1 MLEKAFN
8 LIDEINSV
16 INGFVWGVP
25 TIALILCVGI
35 FMTIRLKGIQ
45 FREWGFM
52 IKKTYVEVFTKK
64 PNQEKTG
71 EGEITSFQAAM
82 ASVSAVVGSGN
93 IAGVAAAIV
102 IGGPGALFWVL
113 VAATIGMAI
122 KYAEIALGVKYRR
135 KMSDGSYAGG
145 PMYYIADGLHLK
157 WLGVLVAILTAF
169 FSFVISSVVDTNTMA
184 LALQASFGIKP
195 MVSGVVFAVI
205 SAIII
210 FGGITRIGEVCGLLS
225 PFMAGAYLLA
235 GIACI
240 LLNIRELPGA
250 IAMILQGAFDPAAV
264 TGGAVGSMLTCMR
277 YGMSRGLLSN
287 EAGIGTAAITHAS
300 ATVNKPAEQAIWGPL
315 EVFVDT
321 FVVCSITGLTIILS
335 GLWNCGEDGVALT
348 MAAFSKCLPGAW
360 GGYVVVGASVLFG
373 FSCIITYYNYVEKSC
388 MFLFGPKC
396 KTVIKIIYIPLILVG
411 AYSTLGFVWDMADT
425 CNGLV
430 IIPNLIAL
438 VFLSKEVAKMKD
450 EYYAEEL
457 PKYKAEK
464 AAKKAAKKA
473 AREAANR

>member
-1 MLEKAFN
+1 MLDG
-8 LIDEINSV
+8 IINAV
-16 INGFVWGVP
+16 VNINNVLSGFVWGVP
-25 TIALILCVGI
+25 TIGLILCVGI

-45 FREWGFM
+45 FRNWGFM
-52 IKKTYVEVFTKK
+52 IQKTYVNVFRKK
-64 PNQEKTG
+64 PDAQKEG

-113 VAATIGMAI
+113 VAAMVGMAI
-122 KYAEIALGVKYRR
+122 KYAEIALGVKYRQ
-135 KMSDGSYAGG
+135 KQSDGSFAGG
-145 PMYYIADGLHLK
+145 PMYYISEGLHLK
-157 WLGVLVAILTAF
+157 WLGVLVAILTMF

-184 LALQASFGIKP
+184 LALEASFNIPPMISGIF
-195 MVSGVVFAVI
+195 FAVV

-225 PFMAGAYLLA
+225 PFMAGAYLLG
-235 GIACI
+235 GISIII
-240 LLNIRELPGA
+240 LNLPLVPGA
-250 IAMILQGAFDPAAV
+250 VLQILEGAFNPAAV
-264 TGGAVGSMLTCMR
+264 TGGAVGSVLQCMR

-300 ATVNKPAEQAIWGPL
+300 ATVKSPAEQAIWGPL

-321 FVVCSITGLTIILS
+321 FIVCNITGLTIIIS
-335 GLWNCGEDGVALT
+335 GLWNNGEDGVALT
-348 MAAFSKCLPGAW
+348 MAAFQKLLPGEW
-360 GGYVVVGASVLFG
+360 GHYIVFGACILFG

-388 MFLFGPKC
+388 IFLFGPKC
-396 KTVIKIIYIPLILVG
+396 KFIIKVIYIPLIVIG
-411 AYSTLGFVWDMADT
+411 ANSTLGFVWDMADT

-438 VFLSKEVAKMKD
+438 VFLSKEVVQMKED
-450 EYYAEEL
+450 YYAEEL

-464 AAKKAAKKA
+464 AAKKIGKG
-473 AREAANR
+473 